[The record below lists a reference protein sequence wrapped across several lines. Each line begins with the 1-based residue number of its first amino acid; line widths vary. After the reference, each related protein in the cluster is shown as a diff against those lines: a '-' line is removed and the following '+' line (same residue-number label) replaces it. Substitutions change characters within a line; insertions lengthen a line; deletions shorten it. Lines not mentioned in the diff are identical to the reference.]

1 MQFARAAWRFLV
13 AIKDGL
19 VLIAMLLFFAA
30 LYAALSSRPN
40 VAAIGEGALLLDL
53 NGVIVE
59 QPAQID
65 FLATLTA
72 DENTIREYRLRDVVR
87 AIDSAATDDRV
98 KAVVL
103 DLSTF
108 LGGGQTSLSAI
119 GEALERVKKTD
130 KWIYRSEEH
139 TSELQSRPHL
149 VCRLLLEKK

>member
-72 DENTIREYRLRDVVR
+72 DENAIREYRLRDVVR

-103 DLSTF
+103 
-108 LGGGQTSLSAI
+108 
-119 GEALERVKKTD
+119 
-130 KWIYRSEEH
+130 RSEERRVGQEREVGWAKYQEK
-139 TSELQSRPHL
+139 SELY
-149 VCRLLLEKK
+149 